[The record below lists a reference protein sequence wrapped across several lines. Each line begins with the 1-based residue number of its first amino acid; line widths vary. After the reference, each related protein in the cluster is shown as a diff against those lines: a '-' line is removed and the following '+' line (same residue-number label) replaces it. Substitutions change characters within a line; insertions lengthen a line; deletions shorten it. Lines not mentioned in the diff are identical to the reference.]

1 MTALKTRFGGVPVKV
16 AMPPVLA
23 AYAMDRASALE
34 SLLCI
39 LRASGDALLLEGELL
54 LKYKKKVNLANCHEN
69 TNSVC
74 TT

>member
-34 SLLCI
+34 SLPCI

-54 LKYKKKVNLANCHEN
+54 LKYKKKL
-69 TNSVC
+69 T
-74 TT
+74 

>member
-39 LRASGDALLLEGELL
+39 LRASGDALLLEGD
-54 LKYKKKVNLANCHEN
+54 YKKKL
-69 TNSVC
+69 T
-74 TT
+74 

>member
-39 LRASGDALLLEGELL
+39 LDLRASGDALLLEGELL
-54 LKYKKKVNLANCHEN
+54 LKYKKKL
-69 TNSVC
+69 T
-74 TT
+74 